1 MNRETFKSESGR
13 VRKWESE
20 HNRSLPV
27 PLSHFPTF
35 PLSIAHA

>member
-1 MNRETFKSESGR
+1 MKPETESEQ

-20 HNRSLPV
+20 NGCQSLL

-35 PLSIAHA
+35 PLSQGSEA